1 MSDMS
6 WLEDENKNM
15 TCSLLDAMSASQET
29 SLYDDSASQ
38 VTSKAGLDAA
48 QEGAGDGPGQ
58 HCLSDTVPP
67 PPPPPVLML
76 SREKE
81 VSSECFHIQ
90 L

>member
-15 TCSLLDAMSASQET
+15 ACSLLDAMSASQET

-38 VTSKAGLDAA
+38 LTCKAGLDAA
-48 QEGAGDGPGQ
+48 QEGAGDGPG